1 MKLLK
6 KHIIKTLF
14 LHRFRKNNLF
24 LITLCNMTHEASP
37 YHRGTAGLCADF
49 SSRFFSQST
58 TRWTVWCRRPSS
70 ASSWR
75 RSDITLCSSLRT
87 NGESVSSN
95 ESPSASLW
103 LQRASAVSWEFSWS
117 LRCSQGSF
125 KIGSWGKPGL
135 KVGEGGHLWM
145 FFVSSLWLLTPDS
158 QFPPKSPGLT
168 LTSSGR
174 DSFTF
179 CHHITEF
186 FLAEQERIA
195 SWNTEISH
203 HFSLGLTFN
212 SSVDRPVWAEGGTIF
227 GGAARHRAKWS
238 KQVP

>member
-117 LRCSQGSF
+117 PRCSQGSF

-174 DSFTF
+174 QFHFLPPHHRILPGRARAYCFLEYWNKSSLFSWFNFQFF
-179 CHHITEF
+179 CWQAC
-186 FLAEQERIA
+186 LSRG
-195 SWNTEISH
+195 WNNIWRSCQTQ
-203 HFSLGLTFN
+203 
-212 SSVDRPVWAEGGTIF
+212 
-227 GGAARHRAKWS
+227 S
-238 KQVP
+238 KVE